1 MFDKHYKK
9 ENPTFTG
16 ITRGIGGF
24 GFGVAAAAAAE
35 EDSEQQ
41 LDYFITTLNRS
52 VSDYD
57 LCYGVA
63 VGSDDSIYGCGG
75 GYGAGGD
82 PVDRSGT
89 GVIFKLSPNGVLQWQ
104 REIQIGG
111 TWNDIILD
119 SNDNVYVC
127 GDWNGGVGSGQNQQ
141 AVLAKLNSSGT
152 TQWIRSLTESSNNYN
167 NQNFIRTSSLAV
179 DSSGYIIMMGYII
192 GNATAGQSAWI
203 SKWDSSG
210 SLQWSKIYNRSG
222 NSITGSGVITDSS
235 NNIFIC
241 GQGRVQNNYYNQPFV
256 GKLDSSGNPQWYSA
270 IIGPYDATYGNTHLR
285 ANFGSLAFDYDEDNI
300 YAFGRG
306 NRGAGPGTQ
315 ADLFIVK
322 YNSSG
327 VIQWHKFTGTSSFES
342 GYDVAVDDELADG
355 KIYLVGDFV
364 NSPNNYTSG
373 SIVQFNKNGNFRYRR
388 SLRSFGLNDPSGV
401 GLYMIGGIVMDSG
414 GNLIVGGYTNKST
427 QDPTNGNTEI
437 VVAKLP
443 PTVEN
448 PPNGGITGT
457 YGDFVYENPTH
468 TTSNSSLTYTNS
480 NYSNTGVLS
489 SLQED
494 TSSYT
499 FVSGT
504 PTNINEASGTN
515 TTAITIIQEPSAVGI
530 STTDLDIYLDA
541 NNYTSYSGA
550 SSKWKNLS
558 TSGVFGDAILRPEMY
573 HAPHSLNSFGK
584 TSNATGTGYIK
595 YFTNLRAYIPVT
607 TRNYYYPYTY
617 SVWMYVNSTAAY
629 TVMLEQGDF
638 EHSFELHN
646 TVLGQYNPLGGYW
659 NWGGA
664 GFAGSAWYNVSMTV
678 DVTGSPANNLSADKK
693 IYVDGVLKNSN
704 SFSGQN
710 FMGTFN
716 GWSLGSNTVS
726 SSNIGSSSYQFQ
738 GRIGSIAVYNRAL
751 TASEILSNYNA
762 TKATYDK

>member
-35 EDSEQQ
+35 EDPEQQ

-57 LCYGVA
+57 ICYGVA

-75 GYGAGGD
+75 GYGAGGE

-89 GVIFKLSPNGVLQWQ
+89 GVVFKLSPNGVLQWQ
-104 REIQIGG
+104 REIQIGYP
-111 TWNDIILD
+111 WNDIVLD

-127 GDWNGGVGSGQNQQ
+127 GDWNGGVGSGQNKQ
-141 AVLAKLNSSGT
+141 AVLVKLNSSGT
-152 TQWIRSLTESSNNYN
+152 TQWIRSLTESSNNNN
-167 NQNFIRTSSLAV
+167 NQNFIRTRSLAV

-192 GNATAGQSAWI
+192 GNATAGQTAWV

-222 NSITGSGVITDSS
+222 NSITGSGVTTDSS

-285 ANFGSLAFDYDEDNI
+285 ANFSSLSFDYNEDNI

-315 ADLFIVK
+315 NDLFIVK
-322 YNSSG
+322 FNSSG
-327 VIQWHKFTGTSSFES
+327 NIQWHKFTGTDGFES
-342 GYDVAVDDELADG
+342 GYGIAVDNELGDG

-373 SIVQFNKNGNFRYRR
+373 SIVEFDKDTNFRYRR

-401 GLYMIGGIVMDSG
+401 GLYMSGGIVMDSG
-414 GNLIVGGYTNKST
+414 GNLIVGGYSSKST

-448 PPNGGITGT
+448 PPNGGLTGT

-468 TTSNSSLTYTNS
+468 TTSNTSTNS
-480 NYSNTGVLS
+480 NYSNTSVLN

-499 FVSGT
+499 FTSGT

-515 TTAITIIQEPSAVGI
+515 TAVITIIQEPSAVGI
-530 STTDLDIYLDA
+530 DTTGLDIYLDA

-558 TSGVFGDAILRPEMY
+558 TSGIFGDAILRPEMY
-573 HAPHSLNSFGK
+573 HAPHMLNTHGK
-584 TSNATGTGYIK
+584 TLNQAGTDYIK

-617 SVWMYVNSTAAY
+617 SVWMYVNSTANY

-638 EHSFELHN
+638 QHSFELHN
-646 TVLGQYNPLGGYW
+646 QVLGQYNPLSGYW

-664 GFAGSAWYNVSMTV
+664 GFAGSTWYNVSMTV
-678 DVTGSPANNLSADKK
+678 EITGSFDPTYGYPISLKT
-693 IYVDGVLKNSN
+693 YVDGVLKNTSTHN
-704 SFSGQN
+704 NILS
-710 FMGTFN
+710 GTFD
-716 GWSLGSNTVS
+716 GWSLGCNLVS
-726 SSNIGSSSYQFQ
+726 SSNLGNSSYQFQ